1 MNDLAP
7 PASHKQQPANAR
19 MRGFICDKCV
29 ELDKRIT
36 HYQTLALR
44 VMDPPTVEG
53 INKLINEMQARK
65 AALHREQQ

>member
-1 MNDLAP
+1 
-7 PASHKQQPANAR
+7 
-19 MRGFICDKCV
+19 MRGFMCDKCV
-29 ELDKRIT
+29 ELDKRIAHF

>member
-1 MNDLAP
+1 
-7 PASHKQQPANAR
+7 
-19 MRGFICDKCV
+19 MRGLMCDKCV
-29 ELDKRIT
+29 ELDKKIA

-53 INKLINEMQARK
+53 INKLIDEMQFLK

>member
-1 MNDLAP
+1 
-7 PASHKQQPANAR
+7 
-19 MRGFICDKCV
+19 MRGFMCDKCV
-29 ELDKRIT
+29 ELDKRIA